1 MIVGPPR
8 GWTPTIGAVDTRL
21 DVIDLGR
28 MAYAEAYE
36 AQRAHHAE
44 IRAAREAGTPVPGRV
59 LVVEH
64 DPVVTISR
72 KAAAGSNLLASPE
85 LLARHGVGTAPTN
98 RGGDITYHGPGQI
111 VVYPIVD
118 LRTLDLRLHE
128 YLRTLEGAIIACLGS
143 FGVGAVR
150 DADATGVWIP
160 NDAGEPERKIAA
172 IGVRVERW
180 VTLHGLALN
189 VRANLD
195 HFRLIVPCGLVGRA
209 VTSLDREM
217 GEACPSTGAVR
228 TRLCDAVVE
237 GLTAKLGAV

>member
-1 MIVGPPR
+1 MDAP
-8 GWTPTIGAVDTRL
+8 L

-28 MAYAEAYE
+28 MPYAQAYE
-36 AQRAHHAE
+36 AQRAHHADVL
-44 IRAAREAGTPVPGRV
+44 AARNAGAPIAGRV

-85 LLARHGVGTAPTN
+85 LLAHHGVSTAPTN

-118 LRTLDLRLHE
+118 LRKLDLRLHE
-128 YLRTLEGAIIACLGS
+128 YLRVLEGAVIACLGS
-143 FGVGAVR
+143 FGVPAVR

-160 NDAGEPERKIAA
+160 DDAGEPERKIAA
-172 IGVRVERW
+172 IGIRVERW
-180 VTLHGLALN
+180 VALHGLALN

-195 HFRLIVPCGLVGRA
+195 HFRLIVPCGLVGRP
-209 VTSLDREM
+209 VTSLDREL
-217 GEACPSTGAVR
+217 GEACPSTEVVR
-228 TRLCDAVVE
+228 TRLCEAVGE
-237 GLTAKLGAV
+237 GVTAKLGAV